1 MNAIRTIRRKGLSL
15 SDIQPQSWLDALPVA
30 AAIAEHDGR
39 HVTLR
44 GMNKSFERIWLDSD
58 FYNGVDP
65 RKVDR
70 NIRQCCANES
80 GHFAYRVLIG
90 TGIRRHQYDVRIS
103 RMGSRAD
110 TVVGAYLFTLNDK
123 TAEVESL
130 ENLHREMRSDS
141 LTGLANRTGFEEE
154 IERRLIFARAE
165 AESRGADADTPADDT
180 PQGVAHFAIIAL
192 DLARFSQIN
201 QCQGAIVGDELLLAV
216 ASRLSA
222 TVRRGDIVARQ
233 GSDEFLLFVRHS
245 GEPREMDAIIQRV
258 QAIFDT
264 PYRLSSIEVQM
275 DAVLGIAS
283 APLTVEQP
291 NDVIGHAQLAL
302 KRAKARR
309 KAVMHYSDEALV
321 TARRRFLLETE
332 LRAALKAGDLEL
344 AYQPLIDLDSNAPI
358 GFEALARWNHR
369 DRGPISPVEF
379 IPVAEESGLIVPL
392 GRWALRQAALTLA
405 SWDRQ
410 MGGILPVRMNVNL
423 SAEQFALDDLANLV
437 GETLTDS
444 GIRGDRLTLELT
456 ESAIFT
462 DPDRAARI
470 LHDLKGLDT
479 HLAMDDFGTGYS
491 NLAALQRLPIDIL
504 KIDRSFVTE
513 MMANADKTAI
523 VRAVISLANTLG
535 MQTTAEGIETDE
547 LSRALAALG
556 CNMGQGYFYARPL
569 DEAAA
574 LQFVEQAK
582 LKLLP

>member
-1 MNAIRTIRRKGLSL
+1 MNAIRSIRRNGNALAE
-15 SDIQPQSWLDALPVA
+15 IQPQSWLDALPLA

-39 HVTLR
+39 RVSMR
-44 GMNKSFERIWLDSD
+44 AMNKAFERIWVDNAFQTS
-58 FYNGVDP
+58 VDP
-65 RKVDR
+65 RNVDR
-70 NIRQCCANES
+70 NIRLCCANES

-90 TGIRRHQYDVRIS
+90 KGVHRHQYDVRIS
-103 RMGSRAD
+103 RMGTMVDNVA
-110 TVVGAYLFTLNDK
+110 GAYMFTLSDK

-154 IERRLIFARAE
+154 IERRLIFAKAE
-165 AESRGADADTPADDT
+165 PDVLDGDD
-180 PQGVAHFAIIAL
+180 PPNAASPHFAIIAL
-192 DLARFSQIN
+192 DLARFSQVN
-201 QCQGAIVGDELLLAV
+201 QCQGEVVGDELLLAV

-245 GEPREMDAIIQRV
+245 GEAHEIDAIIQRV
-258 QAIFDT
+258 QTIFDT
-264 PYRLSSIEVQM
+264 PFRLSSIEIQM
-275 DAVLGIAS
+275 DAVMGIAS
-283 APLTVEQP
+283 AALSVDQP

-309 KAVMHYSDEALV
+309 KVVMHYSDEVLV
-321 TARRRFLLETE
+321 NARRRFLLETE
-332 LRAALKAGDLEL
+332 LRAALKAGELEL

-358 GFEALARWNHR
+358 GFEALARWNHP

-392 GRWALRQAALTLA
+392 GRWALRQAAMTLA
-405 SWDRQ
+405 SWDQ
-410 MGGILPVRMNVNL
+410 HMGGILPVRMNVNL
-423 SAEQFALDDLANLV
+423 SAEQFALDDLATLV
-437 GETLTDS
+437 GETLTTS
-444 GIRGDRLTLELT
+444 GIKGDRLTLELT

-470 LHDLKGLDT
+470 LHELKGLDT

-523 VRAVISLANTLG
+523 VRAVISLATTLG
-535 MQTTAEGIETDE
+535 MKTTAEGIETDE

-556 CNMGQGYFYARPL
+556 CDMGQGYFYARPL
-569 DEAAA
+569 DSLAA
-574 LQFVEQAK
+574 LAFLEKAK
-582 LKLLP
+582 LTLLP